1 MARLRRSHTS
11 LTKEREF
18 GLQRMIHHGEVAR
31 KYIGESNGQWGYL
44 GEVCLWE
51 LISGLTVSGDK
62 SPAPPIG
69 IGKEHLHQG
78 KYMPCF

>member
-1 MARLRRSHTS
+1 MARLRHSHTS

-31 KYIGESNGQWGYL
+31 KYIAESNGQWGYL
-44 GEVCLWE
+44 SEVCLWE

-62 SPAPPIG
+62 SPAPPLG
-69 IGKEHLHQG
+69 IGEEHLHQG